1 MLRVNSISSHKKQ
14 FINEASILR
23 LRPHVIDEIGDD
35 ESFYLYQK
43 CQSILY
49 EALSKNNSNEVA
61 LVYALESH
69 EEGKLILGTQT
80 GAELESDTKTQQLLN
95 RDDGAVCVL
104 LHNHPTDSAF
114 SVEDYAEFM
123 LYAKLKVMVVVTN
136 SGEQY
141 YMTKTE
147 YYDYEAAVRKIIA
160 ITKGCDHNGDGILT
174 RAESV
179 QAANEFER
187 IAYTVGIRV
196 E

>member
-1 MLRVNSISSHKKQ
+1 
-14 FINEASILR
+14 
-23 LRPHVIDEIGDD
+23 
-35 ESFYLYQK
+35 
-43 CQSILY
+43 
-49 EALSKNNSNEVA
+49 
-61 LVYALESH
+61 
-69 EEGKLILGTQT
+69 
-80 GAELESDTKTQQLLN
+80 
-95 RDDGAVCVL
+95 
-104 LHNHPTDSAF
+104 
-114 SVEDYAEFM
+114 M